1 MTLSKS
7 RKAMCFILT
16 MLFSIGSILFFG
28 TLIAKSTVLN
38 EGYMNRIFEYSNV
51 NEQCEKAFEDRVAV
65 LEAQSTIPARV
76 FDTVFKTN
84 DTAASNVIG
93 KLYSS
98 QNPTLYSKNQIKQFE
113 SLCKEYLEGNNMQY
127 DSELIHNTAIK
138 ATEAYNDCFGFNN
151 ADTLVSYIGT
161 LNSNSSRLI
170 SIGML
175 LMAVPIIKIGRA
187 HV

>member
-38 EGYMNRIFEYSNV
+38 EGYMNRVFEYSNV
-51 NEQCEKAFEDRVAV
+51 NEQCETAFKDRVAV

-76 FDTVFKTN
+76 FYTVFKTN

-93 KLYSS
+93 K
-98 QNPTLYSKNQIKQFE
+98 
-113 SLCKEYLEGNNMQY
+113 
-127 DSELIHNTAIK
+127 
-138 ATEAYNDCFGFNN
+138 
-151 ADTLVSYIGT
+151 
-161 LNSNSSRLI
+161 
-170 SIGML
+170 
-175 LMAVPIIKIGRA
+175 
-187 HV
+187 

>member
-84 DTAASNVIG
+84 DTAASNVIAKILHCTQKI
-93 KLYSS
+93 KLSS
-98 QNPTLYSKNQIKQFE
+98 LNRFAKSILRETICNMTANLYTTL
-113 SLCKEYLEGNNMQY
+113 
-127 DSELIHNTAIK
+127 
-138 ATEAYNDCFGFNN
+138 
-151 ADTLVSYIGT
+151 
-161 LNSNSSRLI
+161 
-170 SIGML
+170 
-175 LMAVPIIKIGRA
+175 P
-187 HV
+187 

>member
-1 MTLSKS
+1 
-7 RKAMCFILT
+7 
-16 MLFSIGSILFFG
+16 MLHPNNAFSIGSILFFG

-76 FDTVFKTN
+76 FNTVFKTN

-98 QNPTLYSKNQIKQFE
+98 QNPTLYSKIKLS
-113 SLCKEYLEGNNMQY
+113 SLNRFAKSILRETICNM
-127 DSELIHNTAIK
+127 TANLY
-138 ATEAYNDCFGFNN
+138 T
-151 ADTLVSYIGT
+151 TL
-161 LNSNSSRLI
+161 
-170 SIGML
+170 
-175 LMAVPIIKIGRA
+175 P
-187 HV
+187 